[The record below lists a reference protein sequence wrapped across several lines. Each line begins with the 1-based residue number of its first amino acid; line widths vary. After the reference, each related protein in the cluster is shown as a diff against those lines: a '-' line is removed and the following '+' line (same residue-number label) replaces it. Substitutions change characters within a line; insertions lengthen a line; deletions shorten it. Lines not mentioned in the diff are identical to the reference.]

1 VNIMAIAGVGTI
13 FRRWNSSTG
22 EWDSIANV
30 TNITGPGMT
39 RDTIDTTALDTAGG
53 YRTFI
58 AGFRNAGTVVLSMNF
73 ERDDYETMKNDFESD
88 TAQNYELVL
97 PDDDQT
103 SLEFEGLITELPL
116 TVPTDDKVS
125 VEVTIQISGQ
135 VSLESGSGPSAGA

>member
-1 VNIMAIAGVGTI
+1 MAIAGVGTI

-103 SLEFEGLITELPL
+103 SLEFEGLVTELPL